1 MGATTFAL
9 AAPLVDDVVTV
20 TERELSVAVS
30 VLARRCGAVVEGA
43 GATALAAVLAGKV
56 QGRAIVVPV
65 CGRNI
70 DPTVHAAVL
79 AATPVPAP
87 LVENLGRAA

>member
-1 MGATTFAL
+1 
-9 AAPLVDDVVTV
+9 V
-20 TERELSVAVS
+20 TERDLAVAIA

-56 QGRAIVVPV
+56 GGRAVVVPV

-70 DPTVHAAVL
+70 DASVHAAVL
-79 AATPVPAP
+79 AATPAST
-87 LVENLGRAA
+87 LRAETLSRAA